1 MKTPPSPSLNAVLD
15 ESTGQQLEYRQFI
28 KTIDKDKWENGCS
41 KEFARISNGRSKD
54 GTPGSNTVEWIH
66 RHQIPPGKKP
76 TYLGSAPIFARRK
89 LILIEYAAPLG
100 ATLFNTKGPLLHQR
114 HPLQLL
120 RFFSIVSFPYLVPSL
135 PLSIL
140 KIFISNLICPNRNT

>member
-15 ESTGQQLEYRQFI
+15 ETTGQQLEYRQLI

-54 GTPGSNTVEWIH
+54 DTPGSNTVEWIH

-76 TYLGSAPIFARRK
+76 TYLRVCANFRPQKAD
-89 LILIEYAAPLG
+89 
-100 ATLFNTKGPLLHQR
+100 
-114 HPLQLL
+114 
-120 RFFSIVSFPYLVPSL
+120 PY
-135 PLSIL
+135 
-140 KIFISNLICPNRNT
+140 